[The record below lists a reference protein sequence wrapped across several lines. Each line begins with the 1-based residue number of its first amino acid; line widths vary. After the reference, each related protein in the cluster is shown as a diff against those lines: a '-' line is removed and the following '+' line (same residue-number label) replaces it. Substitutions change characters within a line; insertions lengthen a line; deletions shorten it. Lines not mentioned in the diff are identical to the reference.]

1 MDRLAPQRNF
11 LLFTFSLMVI
21 GALLVALQLAS
32 PASRVSG
39 DPLPT
44 PTPKSNGG
52 FQGNSHSNPDG
63 GGVDKPYPAD
73 GQPSMS
79 QGPTYFDGNNGC
91 GQDKKYDAAPDVQ
104 GGYDDNNGHCGKPN
118 TLQAVTSTPT
128 ALGGGENATATPTAA
143 ANHIA
148 VTICHREG
156 NGSSHEITVDD
167 DAVPAHL
174 AHGDT
179 LGVCVAATTGPNL
192 TATAAAGLTSTPTAL
207 GGGENATATPTAA
220 ANHIAVTICHREGN
234 GSSHEITVDDDAVP
248 AHLAHGDTLGVCV
261 AATTG
266 PNLTAT
272 AAAGLTATASAGEL
286 QTATAT
292 TPANTATATTVA
304 NTATATTAAN
314 TATAT
319 TVANTATATT
329 VANTATATTE
339 ANTATATPSELTV
352 VTETPFAN
360 NNTNIVNNNSIVTN
374 QAPTQITVVSGAQ
387 GGGDVSGQAGTQGVT
402 SETQGVTSGTQGG
415 GNGAVAGAARL
426 PSTGTGG
433 AGSTS
438 NGMLYFGI
446 ALIFLGA
453 GLGGT
458 RILMARR

>member
-192 TATAAAGLTSTPTAL
+192 TATAAAGLT
-207 GGGENATATPTAA
+207 
-220 ANHIAVTICHREGN
+220 
-234 GSSHEITVDDDAVP
+234 
-248 AHLAHGDTLGVCV
+248 
-261 AATTG
+261 
-266 PNLTAT
+266 
-272 AAAGLTATASAGEL
+272 ATASAGEL

-329 VANTATATTE
+329 VANTATATT
-339 ANTATATPSELTV
+339 
-352 VTETPFAN
+352 
-360 NNTNIVNNNSIVTN
+360 
-374 QAPTQITVVSGAQ
+374 
-387 GGGDVSGQAGTQGVT
+387 
-402 SETQGVTSGTQGG
+402 
-415 GNGAVAGAARL
+415 
-426 PSTGTGG
+426 
-433 AGSTS
+433 
-438 NGMLYFGI
+438 
-446 ALIFLGA
+446 
-453 GLGGT
+453 
-458 RILMARR
+458 